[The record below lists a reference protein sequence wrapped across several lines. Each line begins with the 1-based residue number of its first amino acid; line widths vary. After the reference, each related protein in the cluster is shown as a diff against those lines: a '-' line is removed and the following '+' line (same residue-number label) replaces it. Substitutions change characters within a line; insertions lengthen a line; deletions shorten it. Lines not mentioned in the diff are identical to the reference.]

1 MSCDELG
8 CVRGRGR
15 GYEFLEMP
23 ELKPRSGFKNYRRYL
38 MRIEQADR
46 VGVAF
51 SNMYE
56 DTQSTIAP
64 LRPSLLELDTR

>member
-8 CVRGRGR
+8 WVRGRGR
-15 GYEFLEMP
+15 GHEFLEMP
-23 ELKPRSGFKNYRRYL
+23 GLKPRSGFTNHRRYL
-38 MRIEQADR
+38 MRIEQANR

-51 SNMYE
+51 SDMYE

-64 LRPSLLELDTR
+64 SRPSLLELDTR